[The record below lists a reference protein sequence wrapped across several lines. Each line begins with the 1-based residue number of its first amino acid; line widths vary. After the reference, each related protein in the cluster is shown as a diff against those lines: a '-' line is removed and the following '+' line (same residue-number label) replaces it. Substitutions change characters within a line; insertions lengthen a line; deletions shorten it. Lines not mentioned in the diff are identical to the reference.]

1 MKSDE
6 AKYIILYEL
15 ECNKYTNKQTDFMSF
30 IQNMNILITIF
41 RIKKNSELVEPLSLL
56 RLFEKF
62 QFAFLHFKEDIH
74 LDLVVIFLQL
84 KQG

>member
-1 MKSDE
+1 MNNVQDKINFIEDVSTLFQMKSDE

-41 RIKKNSELVEPLSLL
+41 RIKKN
-56 RLFEKF
+56 
-62 QFAFLHFKEDIH
+62 
-74 LDLVVIFLQL
+74 
-84 KQG
+84 